1 MKEAKYK
8 IRVVRGAFVNPEVL
22 DRLGAETIE
31 KLEEDDWISIDK
43 ITATLD
49 EVRELQK
56 GMVKHFDD
64 PSIPWYMDGYRVD
77 DKNELVV
84 AFGADDREGGR
95 IFQFRRDNKIKIN
108 EVVDYGISKG
118 IPKEQMDFDQIDF

>member
-1 MKEAKYK
+1 MNTKYK
-8 IRVVRGAFVNPEVL
+8 MRVVRGAFIDLGFL
-22 DRLGAETIE
+22 DKLGAKTIE
-31 KLEEDDWISIDK
+31 NLGRDVWISVDEVS
-43 ITATLD
+43 ATLE

-56 GMVKHFDD
+56 QMVKHYDD
-64 PSIPWYMDGYRVD
+64 PNIPWYMDGYKEN

-84 AFGADDREGGR
+84 AFGADDGEGGKV
-95 IFQFRRDNKIKIN
+95 FEFRRDDKDKIK